1 MKKVKGLYLT
11 QRAHCPWAY
20 SCFLEIKAIG
30 VSLLPLGWCYS
41 IVRLPPSISV
51 GFSDNMLVP
60 IYIILDERGTVKVE
74 CFAQEHKKLPR
85 AGLELLWKLAPSVK
99 YGQFRFVSLLIKCTL
114 VWLFVDLSGICITDS
129 DYNVNEI
136 YFLQLILV
144 KNPHMTCR

>member
-11 QRAHCPWAY
+11 QRAHCPWTY

-30 VSLLPLGWCYS
+30 VSLLPLGWCFS
-41 IVRLPPSISV
+41 IVRLPPSTSA
-51 GFSDNMLVP
+51 GFPDNMLVL
-60 IYIILDERGTVKVE
+60 IYTPGWKEALW
-74 CFAQEHKKLPR
+74 KLSVFPKNT
-85 AGLELLWKLAPSVK
+85 LELLWKLAPLVK
-99 YGQFRFVSLLIKCTL
+99 YGQFCFISLIIKCTL